1 MKRNDG
7 ELGRLFEEIR
17 KTLKKDFDLEIP
29 KEKLLNCKIQ
39 KKIYWYLK
47 ELYDYSK
54 NNKIEE
60 EF

>member
-39 KKIYWYLK
+39 KKIY
-47 ELYDYSK
+47 
-54 NNKIEE
+54 
-60 EF
+60 